1 VALSEISCEEVL
13 DQIELYIDGE
23 LDPVVGA
30 HLAEHLGSCSPCL
43 RRAEFQ
49 AKLKEIL
56 RRKCAAT
63 EAPGHLVV
71 RIRTIIRSERRPV
84 D

>member
-1 VALSEISCEEVL
+1 VALSEISCDEVL

-23 LDPVVGA
+23 LDPMVGT

-56 RRKCAAT
+56 RRKCVT
-63 EAPGHLVV
+63 TDIPDRLVI
-71 RIRTIIRSERRPV
+71 RIQAIIRSETIG
-84 D
+84 